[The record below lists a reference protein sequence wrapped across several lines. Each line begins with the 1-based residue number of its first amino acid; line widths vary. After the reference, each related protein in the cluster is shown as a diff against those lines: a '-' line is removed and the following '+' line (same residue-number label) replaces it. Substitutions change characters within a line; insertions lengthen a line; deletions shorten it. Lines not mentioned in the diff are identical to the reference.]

1 LNEAIIDIL
10 KERYFEGKKSLY
22 RLFPQEFTPSVPIE
36 DGGKGPEISP
46 KLVALVATFV
56 WLMNDPRTLGG

>member
-1 LNEAIIDIL
+1 LNEAIVDIL

-22 RLFPQEFTPSVPIE
+22 RLFPQEFTQSLTIE
-36 DGGKGPEISP
+36 DGGKGLEIPP

-56 WLMNDPRTLGG
+56 WLINDPRTPGD